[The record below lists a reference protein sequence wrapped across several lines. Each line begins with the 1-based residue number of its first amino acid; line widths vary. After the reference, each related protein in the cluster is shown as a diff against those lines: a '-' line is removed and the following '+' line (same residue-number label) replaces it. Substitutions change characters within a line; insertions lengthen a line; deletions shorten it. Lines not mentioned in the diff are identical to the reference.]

1 MSSAS
6 LFRYFPTLDDL
17 YRAAFER
24 KVAIATEMVRLPDPT
39 GLGFD
44 ERVAGF
50 VTGRIDVYEVTVGIG
65 RMARARA
72 LTRSGDDRDDDIVR
86 SLTETRRRWLAQVE
100 SVFAPELASIDR
112 IEGEPRSAAAVAG
125 AVDAVACFEAW
136 DLLVNERGLDR
147 TEVERLWSIAVTAL
161 LGGV

>member
-1 MSSAS
+1 M
-6 LFRYFPTLDDL
+6 
-17 YRAAFER
+17 
-24 KVAIATEMVRLPDPT
+24 
-39 GLGFD
+39 
-44 ERVAGF
+44 
-50 VTGRIDVYEVTVGIG
+50 
-65 RMARARA
+65 
-72 LTRSGDDRDDDIVR
+72 
-86 SLTETRRRWLAQVE
+86 
-100 SVFAPELASIDR
+100 FAPELASIDR